1 MTTKRTIVIV
11 AAAVGLTLA
20 VGAVGAVS
28 AFKPQVALYAAAIAG
43 EGGHFG
49 GRHQGGAWRGR
60 GLNQICGHD
69 HDERIDEL
77 IAFVDS
83 FVDFTPEQAAA
94 WADLTGALRASG
106 DSVDAICDELIAAGK
121 PATAPEAAA
130 RIETVMA
137 AGLEVVRELRPPFDA
152 FYAALDA
159 EQRAALDGLVNT
171 GHRH

>member
-1 MTTKRTIVIV
+1 MTSKRTIAIV
-11 AAAVGLTLA
+11 AATAVGLAL
-20 VGAVGAVS
+20 AVGAVS
-28 AFKPQVALYAAAIAG
+28 AMRPQFPAYAAAIVG
-43 EGGHFG
+43 EHMAFG
-49 GRHQGGAWRGR
+49 GRHRGARHGR
-60 GLNQICGHD
+60 GLDQICGHD

-83 FVDFTPEQAAA
+83 FVDFTPEQAPA
-94 WADLTGALRASG
+94 WADLSGALRASG
-106 DSVDAICDELIAAGK
+106 VSVGEVCDELIAAGK

-159 EQRAALDGLVNT
+159 EQRAAIDGLVAK
-171 GHRH
+171 GHRR

>member
-1 MTTKRTIVIV
+1 MTTKRTIVIA
-11 AAAVGLTLA
+11 AAAVGMTLA

-49 GRHQGGAWRGR
+49 GRHRGARHGR
-60 GLNQICGHD
+60 GLDKICSHD

-83 FVDFTPEQAAA
+83 FVDFTPEQAPA

-137 AGLEVVRELRPPFDA
+137 AGLDVVRELRPPFAA

>member
-1 MTTKRTIVIV
+1 MTSKRTIAIV
-11 AAAVGLTLA
+11 AATAVGLALA
-20 VGAVGAVS
+20 VGTVS
-28 AFKPQVALYAAAIAG
+28 AMRHQFPAYAAAIVGQQMAF
-43 EGGHFG
+43 GGHHHGSRHG
-49 GRHQGGAWRGR
+49 GGR
-60 GLNQICGHD
+60 GLDQICGHD

-83 FVDFTPEQAAA
+83 FVDFTPEQAPA
-94 WADLTGALRASG
+94 WADLIGALRASG
-106 DSVDAICDELIAAGK
+106 DSVDAVCDELTAAGK
-121 PATAPEAAA
+121 PATAPEALA
-130 RIETVMA
+130 RIAIVME